1 VVCLLWNV
9 IAVTAAWIKGEGE
22 FKNIKEGFIHLFN
35 RSNYKSDISKSLACG
50 TWLGLM
56 QV

>member
-22 FKNIKEGFIHLFN
+22 FKNIKEGFIQLFN

-50 TWLGLM
+50 TWLCLM
-56 QV
+56 